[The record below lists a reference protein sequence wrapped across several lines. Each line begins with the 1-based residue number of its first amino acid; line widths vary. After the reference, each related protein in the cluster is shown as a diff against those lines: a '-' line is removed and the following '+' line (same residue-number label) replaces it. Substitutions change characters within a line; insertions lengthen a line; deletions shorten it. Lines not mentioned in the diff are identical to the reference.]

1 MSSMPPL
8 ATADTTRGEAVLLER
23 AAFTDAL
30 AESLADVRAGAGR
43 VVLVSGEA
51 GIGKSALVRA
61 FCDAHGARARVLVG
75 ACDALQTPR
84 PLSPLIDIARTTQGA
99 LLASIRDGE
108 RPHAVFVALVD
119 ELRAAQPTIAV
130 IEDVHW
136 ADEATL
142 DVIRLLARRA
152 ESLGALV
159 IVTYRENELEATHP
173 VRLAVGEL
181 GTAQGVRRLQLPA
194 LSRAAVEQLA
204 GPRGVDPDELYLR
217 TQGNPFFVTEVLAGE
232 GTEVPPTVRD
242 AVLGR
247 VSRLTDAARGI
258 LELVA
263 VMPPH
268 VELSLL
274 ARIAPDEVVHVDA
287 CLASGM
293 LRSEG
298 RAVSFRHELARLAVE
313 QSIGPFRR
321 VQLHRRVLEE
331 LQHTAAGDLPDL
343 AQLAHHAEA
352 AGDAAAVLEHAAS
365 AGARAASQGA
375 HREAA
380 AQYARALRFAG
391 ALPPDELA
399 ELLQRHAYE
408 CYLTNRI
415 DEAVASQE
423 RALACYRGLGDRRRE
438 SAGLCALSQMLWCPG
453 RIAESDRA
461 GQAAVD
467 VLEGLERGREL
478 ANAYSNLAV
487 LANDG
492 PTSTIWAERARAVA
506 EPIGDERICRLTHLE
521 IGAARYED
529 DGTTESRDRVERL
542 LELEMRIGN
551 EMDAAFAWRRLA
563 RAASRHHA
571 FPDVDRFLE
580 AGAAYCA
587 ERDLEILERYFH
599 VYRALAALDR
609 ARFAESAEAAGRVL
623 HDPGLSIIPQILA
636 LVVLGL
642 GQLRQGEPAG
652 REMLERATA
661 LAIGEE
667 RLEPC
672 VPLVVA
678 LAEDAWLDGRS
689 DEVAGL
695 TDAVL
700 ERAIGEGALLEA
712 GALARWRRR
721 AGGQD
726 QVTGLTGPDAATLA
740 GDWQEATN
748 QWAALGCPYEAALS
762 LTDADD
768 DDAVRRGLVELQ
780 ALGAR
785 PAARIVAQQLR
796 ERGVR
801 GLPRGPYAAART
813 NHAHLTAREL
823 DVLTLL
829 AEGRRNAE
837 IATRLVV
844 SPRTVEHHVSAL
856 LRKLGAQTRGEAAAI
871 ALRDGLVG
879 GS

>member
-1 MSSMPPL
+1 MSCMPPL
-8 ATADTTRGEAVLLER
+8 ATANPSSGEAVLLER
-23 AAFTDAL
+23 AAFSDAL
-30 AESLADVRAGAGR
+30 AESLADVRLGAGR

-61 FCDAHGARARVLVG
+61 FCHTHGARTRVLVG
-75 ACDALQTPR
+75 SCDALQTPR
-84 PLSPLIDIARTTQGA
+84 PLSPLIDIAGTTQGA
-99 LLASIRDGE
+99 LLASIREAE
-108 RPHAVFVALVD
+108 RPHAVFVALLD
-119 ELRAAQPTIAV
+119 ELRVAQPTIAV

-159 IVTYRENELEATHP
+159 IVTYRDNELEATHP

-181 GTAQGVRRLQLPA
+181 ATAQGVRRVQLPP
-194 LSRAAVEQLA
+194 LSQAAVEQLA
-204 GPRGVDPDELYLR
+204 APYGVDPDELFLH

-247 VSRLTDAARGI
+247 VSRFADPARAI

-293 LRSEG
+293 LRDEG
-298 RAVSFRHELARLAVE
+298 RAVSFRHELARLAIE
-313 QSIGPFRR
+313 QSIGPFHR
-321 VQLHRRVLEE
+321 VQLHRRVLEALE
-331 LQHTAAGDLPDL
+331 QTTVGDLPDL

-352 AGDAAAVLEHAAS
+352 AGDGAAVLEHAAR
-365 AGARAASQGA
+365 AGARAAAQGA

-399 ELLQRHAYE
+399 GLLQRHAYE

-423 RALACYRGLGDRRRE
+423 RALRCWRALDDRRRE
-438 SAGLCALSQMLWCPG
+438 SIGLCALSQMLWCPG

-461 GQAAVD
+461 AEAAVE
-467 VLEGLERGREL
+467 VLADIEPSVEL
-478 ANAYSNLAV
+478 ARAYNNLAV

-492 PTSTIWAERARAVA
+492 ETATGWAERASAVA
-506 EPIGDERICRLTHLE
+506 EQVGDDRILRHADIE
-521 IGAARYED
+521 IAAARYER
-529 DGTTESRDRVERL
+529 DGTAESRDSVERL
-542 LELEMRIGN
+542 LRLEMRIGD
-551 EMDAAFAWRRLA
+551 EMDAGFAWRRLA
-563 RAASRHHA
+563 RGAARHRA
-571 FPDVDRFLE
+571 FLDLDRFLE
-580 AGAAYCA
+580 EGAAYCA

-599 VYRALAALDR
+599 IYRALAALDR
-609 ARFAESAEAAGRVL
+609 ARIDESAEAAARVL
-623 HDPGLSIIPQILA
+623 NDPGLSIIPQILA

-642 GQLRQGEPAG
+642 GRVRQGEPGG
-652 REMLERATA
+652 RELLERAAA
-661 LAIGEE
+661 LAAHED

-672 VPLVVA
+672 VPLVTA
-678 LAEDAWLDGRS
+678 LAEHAWLDGRS

-695 TDAVL
+695 TGAML
-700 ERAIGEGALLEA
+700 GRAITEGALLEA

-726 QVTGLTGPDAATLA
+726 RIPGLTGPDAATLA
-740 GDWQEATN
+740 GDWQAAAA
-748 QWAALGCPYEAALS
+748 QWTALGCPYEAALA

-768 DDAVRRGLVELQ
+768 DDAVRLGLVELQ

-785 PAARIVAQQLR
+785 PAARIVAQRLR

-856 LRKLGAQTRGEAAAI
+856 LRKLGAGTRGEAAAI

-879 GS
+879 G